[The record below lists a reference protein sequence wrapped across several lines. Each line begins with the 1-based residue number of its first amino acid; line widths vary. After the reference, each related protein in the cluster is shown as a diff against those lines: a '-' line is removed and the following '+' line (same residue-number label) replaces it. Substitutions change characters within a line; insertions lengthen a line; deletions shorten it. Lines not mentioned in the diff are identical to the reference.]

1 MLESKMFDH
10 RNKKHIMTEPERTQI
25 EIVAMIQQQ
34 QWLQQMRK
42 KETQP
47 SPSSII
53 GNNYLTLFTKVNY
66 ETGSGYL
73 NDWNLLKQSVP
84 IGNLKKWHT
93 HRLFRCKNFIGAIF
107 LTPQKEIHNLNNK
120 NKLDLNLNIKSQ
132 HIFRLDSFSPQN
144 KSGKTFA
151 AVSIICVYAISLK

>member
-1 MLESKMFDH
+1 MPYLCFSITLQLSCAFSLSLTLTLSPFLALILSLGRLLVSVCVLESKMFDH

-66 ETGSGYL
+66 ETGSRYL
-73 NDWNLLKQSVP
+73 ND
-84 IGNLKKWHT
+84 
-93 HRLFRCKNFIGAIF
+93 
-107 LTPQKEIHNLNNK
+107 
-120 NKLDLNLNIKSQ
+120 
-132 HIFRLDSFSPQN
+132 
-144 KSGKTFA
+144 
-151 AVSIICVYAISLK
+151 